1 MPPAKKT
8 PVATV
13 HICSGAGMTAGL
25 EIHRAADGTL
35 LLHDTTPDS
44 RFADD
49 VATWRAHLNPSTT
62 KKRKNAA

>member
-8 PVATV
+8 QVATV
-13 HICSGAGMTAGL
+13 RICSGAGMTAGL
-25 EIHRAADGTL
+25 EIHRAPDGTL
-35 LLHDTTPDS
+35 LLHDTTPDG

-49 VATWRAHLNPSTT
+49 VATWRAHLNQTTT